1 MSQLQE
7 ANEVED
13 VLSLWVQDG
22 GPHPMETACI
32 LQKANE
38 RETETEII
46 QGSFYLVPIVL
57 DIVSFTVSDFFLV
70 VLLCSPTSTPK
81 KNLKCTLSTC
91 SFYVCPNC
99 CNGLTKS
106 IDLLYRQQ
114 KNIAWT

>member
-1 MSQLQE
+1 MSKLQE
-7 ANEVED
+7 VNEVED

-22 GPHPMETACI
+22 WPHPMETACI

-57 DIVSFTVSDFFLV
+57 YIVSSTVSDVSV
-70 VLLCSPTSTPK
+70 VLLCSLTSTPK

-91 SFYVCPNC
+91 SFYGCPNC

-106 IDLLYRQQ
+106 IDLLYKQQ
-114 KNIAWT
+114 KNIAWI